1 MTLNT
6 NESDADAVIR
16 HIVAGTA
23 ALTGADF
30 LQALLP
36 SVAQAL
42 NVKYVFVAEF
52 SPDHQTASTLAFWD
66 GGTVVLDAGD
76 YALPGSPC
84 EQVLGGEVVCYPQD
98 VQAAFPEHHELG
110 EMGVVSYVAVPMRT
124 GDGKVMGHLAIMHTE
139 PLHPSPAYIDVFR
152 IFGARA
158 CAEMQRKRFEE
169 ALAASE
175 ERLSQI
181 LSSAMDAIIAFDA
194 DRRIRLFN
202 PAAERIFGCAA
213 GWAMDQPFDRFLS
226 RPFRALLDRYVGA
239 VGDGSKPGGELWA
252 PDGVSALRANREEFP
267 VEVTLSSFESR
278 GQRLYTVILRDVNE
292 RMRARAQ
299 LARLEEQNV
308 FLRKEMANPRQFQRL
323 IGESPP
329 LRELHAL
336 IETVARSDT
345 TVLITG
351 ETGTGKELIAHAIHA
366 AGDRSERMLVKMN
379 CAALPG
385 ELIESELFGH
395 EKGAFTGA
403 LQQRKGRFE
412 MADGGSLFLDEVGEL
427 TLPAQAKLLR
437 VLQEQ
442 EFERVGGSRVIKVD
456 VRVIAATNRDLG
468 EMVKAGTFRSDLYY
482 RLNVFPIDVPPLRAR
497 REDIPVLVD
506 HFLGTLARKLGR
518 RFRGVDAISLKR
530 LQSYQWP
537 GNIRELQNIIE
548 RAAVIAAGEVVQ
560 VPELEASAFA
570 PPAGGGA
577 GPLRTLEDVE
587 TEHIREVLKLTE
599 WIIEGKRGAA
609 GILGMEPSTLRYRM
623 QKLGIRRPRP
633 DAEASASAT

>member
-1 MTLNT
+1 VIRNAQDV
-6 NESDADAVIR
+6 DADGLIR
-16 HIVAGTA
+16 YIAEGTA
-23 ALTGADF
+23 AVTGAEF

-52 SPDHQTASTLAFWD
+52 SPDNLNASTLAFWD
-66 GGTVVLDAGD
+66 GGKVVLDAGD
-76 YALPGSPC
+76 YPLPGSPC
-84 EQVLGGEVVCYPQD
+84 EHVLGGEVVCFPED
-98 VQAAFPEHHELG
+98 VQAAFPDHHELA
-110 EMGVVSYVAVPMRT
+110 EMGVVSYIAVPMKSV
-124 GDGKVMGHLAIMHTE
+124 DGKVMGHLAIMHTE
-139 PLHPSPAYIDVFR
+139 PLNPSPAYIDAFR

-158 CAEMQRKRFEE
+158 CAEMQRKRYEE
-169 ALAASE
+169 ALTASE

-181 LSSAMDAIIAFDA
+181 LASAMDAIIAFDV

-202 PAAERIFGCAA
+202 PAAERVFGCAA

-226 RPFRALLDRYVGA
+226 RPFRALLDRYVNA
-239 VGDGSKPGGELWA
+239 VSDGSKPSGELWA
-252 PDGVSALRANREEFP
+252 PEGVSALRANREEFP

-299 LARLEEQNV
+299 LEKLQEQNV
-308 FLRKEMANPRQFQRL
+308 FLRKEMASPRQFQHL

-329 LRELHAL
+329 IRELYAL
-336 IETVARSDT
+336 VETVAKSDT

-366 AGDRSERMLVKMN
+366 GSDRGERMLVKMN
-379 CAALPG
+379 CAALPS

-412 MADGGSLFLDEVGEL
+412 MADGGTLFLDEVGEL

-468 EMVKAGTFRSDLYY
+468 EMVRAGTFRSDLYY
-482 RLNVFPIDVPPLRAR
+482 RLNVFPIDVPPLRRR
-497 REDIPVLVD
+497 REDIPLLVN
-506 HFLGTLARKLGR
+506 HFLAALARKLGR
-518 RFRGVDAISLKR
+518 RIKGVDAMSMMR
-530 LQSYQWP
+530 LQAYQWP

-548 RAAVIAAGEVVQ
+548 RAAVTAAGEVVQ
-560 VPELEASAFA
+560 VPELEA
-570 PPAGGGA
+570 PAILPQDGSCA
-577 GPLRTLEDVE
+577 GSLRTLEDVE
-587 TEHIREVLKLTE
+587 KEHIREVLKLTE

-633 DAEASASAT
+633 GAEASAG

>member
-6 NESDADAVIR
+6 NDPDADAVIR
-16 HIVAGTA
+16 HVVAGTA

-30 LQALLP
+30 LHALLP
-36 SVAQAL
+36 GVAQAL

-52 SPDHQTASTLAFWD
+52 SPDQQTASTLAFWD
-66 GGTVVLDAGD
+66 GGKVVLDAGD

-84 EQVLGGEVVCYPQD
+84 EQVLGGDVVCYPRD
-98 VQAAFPEHHELG
+98 VQSAFPDHHELG
-110 EMGVVSYVAVPMRT
+110 EMGVSSYVAVPMKAI
-124 GDGKVMGHLAIMHTE
+124 DGKVMGHLAIMHTE
-139 PLHPSPAYIDVFR
+139 PLHPSPAYIDIFR

-158 CAEMQRKRFEE
+158 CAEMQRKCFEE

-181 LSSAMDAIIAFDA
+181 LSSAMDAIIAFDT

-239 VGDGSKPGGELWA
+239 LGDGGKPGAELWA
-252 PDGVSALRANREEFP
+252 PEGVSALRANREEFP
-267 VEVTLSSFESR
+267 VEVTVSSFESR

-308 FLRKEMANPRQFQRL
+308 FLRKEMTGPRQFRRL
-323 IGESPP
+323 IGESPQ

-336 IETVARSDT
+336 IGTVARSDT
-345 TVLITG
+345 SVLITG

-366 AGDRSERMLVKMN
+366 ASDRCDRMLVKMN
-379 CAALPG
+379 CAALPS
-385 ELIESELFGH
+385 ELVESELFGH

-427 TLPAQAKLLR
+427 TPPAQAKLLR

-456 VRVIAATNRDLG
+456 VRVIAATNRNLG

-497 REDIPVLVD
+497 REDIPALVD
-506 HFLGTLARKLGR
+506 HFLGALARKLGR
-518 RFRGVDAISLKR
+518 RFIGVDAMSLKR
-530 LQSYQWP
+530 LRAYHWP

-548 RAAVIAAGEVVQ
+548 RAAVIAAGEVVE
-560 VPELEASAFA
+560 VPALESSAI
-570 PPAGGGA
+570 PPPEGNGVR
-577 GPLRTLEDVE
+577 PLRTLEDVE
-587 TEHIREVLKLTE
+587 TEHIREVLQLTE

-633 DAEASASAT
+633 AAEASTSAS

>member
-1 MTLNT
+1 
-6 NESDADAVIR
+6 
-16 HIVAGTA
+16 
-23 ALTGADF
+23 
-30 LQALLP
+30 
-36 SVAQAL
+36 
-42 NVKYVFVAEF
+42 
-52 SPDHQTASTLAFWD
+52 
-66 GGTVVLDAGD
+66 
-76 YALPGSPC
+76 
-84 EQVLGGEVVCYPQD
+84 
-98 VQAAFPEHHELG
+98 
-110 EMGVVSYVAVPMRT
+110 
-124 GDGKVMGHLAIMHTE
+124 
-139 PLHPSPAYIDVFR
+139 
-152 IFGARA
+152 
-158 CAEMQRKRFEE
+158 
-169 ALAASE
+169 
-175 ERLSQI
+175 
-181 LSSAMDAIIAFDA
+181 
-194 DRRIRLFN
+194 
-202 PAAERIFGCAA
+202 
-213 GWAMDQPFDRFLS
+213 
-226 RPFRALLDRYVGA
+226 
-239 VGDGSKPGGELWA
+239 
-252 PDGVSALRANREEFP
+252 
-267 VEVTLSSFESR
+267 
-278 GQRLYTVILRDVNE
+278 
-292 RMRARAQ
+292 
-299 LARLEEQNV
+299 
-308 FLRKEMANPRQFQRL
+308 
-323 IGESPP
+323 
-329 LRELHAL
+329 
-336 IETVARSDT
+336 
-345 TVLITG
+345 
-351 ETGTGKELIAHAIHA
+351 
-366 AGDRSERMLVKMN
+366 MLVKMN

>member
-1 MTLNT
+1 VIRNAQ
-6 NESDADAVIR
+6 DADADGLIR
-16 HIVAGTA
+16 YIAEGTA
-23 ALTGADF
+23 AVTGAEF

-52 SPDHQTASTLAFWD
+52 SPDNLNASTLAFWD
-66 GGTVVLDAGD
+66 GGKVVLDAGD
-76 YALPGSPC
+76 YPLPGSPC
-84 EQVLGGEVVCYPQD
+84 EHVLGGEVVCFPED
-98 VQAAFPEHHELG
+98 VQAAFPDHHELA
-110 EMGVVSYVAVPMRT
+110 EMGVVSYIAVPMKSV
-124 GDGKVMGHLAIMHTE
+124 DGKVMGHLAIMHTE
-139 PLHPSPAYIDVFR
+139 QLNPSPAYIDAFR

-158 CAEMQRKRFEE
+158 CAEMQRKRYEE
-169 ALAASE
+169 ALTASE

-181 LSSAMDAIIAFDA
+181 LASAMDAIIAFDV

-202 PAAERIFGCAA
+202 PAAERVFGCAA

-226 RPFRALLDRYVGA
+226 RPFRALLDRYVNA
-239 VGDGSKPGGELWA
+239 VSDGSKPSGELWA
-252 PDGVSALRANREEFP
+252 PEGVSALRANREEFP

-299 LARLEEQNV
+299 LEKLQEQNV
-308 FLRKEMANPRQFQRL
+308 FLRKEMASPRQFQHL

-329 LRELHAL
+329 IRELYAL
-336 IETVARSDT
+336 VETVAKSDT

-366 AGDRSERMLVKMN
+366 GSDRGERMLVKMN
-379 CAALPG
+379 CAALPS

-412 MADGGSLFLDEVGEL
+412 MADGGTLFLDEVGEL

-468 EMVKAGTFRSDLYY
+468 EMVRAGTFRSDLYY
-482 RLNVFPIDVPPLRAR
+482 RLNVFPIDVPPLRRR
-497 REDIPVLVD
+497 REDIPLLVN
-506 HFLGTLARKLGR
+506 HFLAALARKLGR
-518 RFRGVDAISLKR
+518 RIKGVDAMSMMR
-530 LQSYQWP
+530 LQAYQWP

-548 RAAVIAAGEVVQ
+548 RAAVTAAGEVVQ
-560 VPELEASAFA
+560 VPELEA
-570 PPAGGGA
+570 PAILPQDGSGA
-577 GPLRTLEDVE
+577 GSLRTLEDVE
-587 TEHIREVLKLTE
+587 KEHIREVLKLTE

-633 DAEASASAT
+633 GAEASAG